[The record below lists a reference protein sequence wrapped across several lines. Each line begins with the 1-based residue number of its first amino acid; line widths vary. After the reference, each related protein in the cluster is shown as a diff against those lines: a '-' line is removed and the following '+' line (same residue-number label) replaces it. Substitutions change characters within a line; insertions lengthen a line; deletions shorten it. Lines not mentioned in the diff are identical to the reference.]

1 MEHSCCFRF
10 GDFEPLFLFILHALR
25 SKYSKIWLRWTDGIQ
40 TKDLPCQKQPLYLQT
55 MPQPFVEENSKF
67 DHLQAKGKLLLSCLC
82 QDVIFAKKFLLQ
94 NGCYFSLSLSSDHL
108 EMTPQA
114 ALDFIFHI
122 FLRKWSS
129 YWRHYIE
136 TTKRKAL
143 KKKTNGPF

>member
-1 MEHSCCFRF
+1 MVANF
-10 GDFEPLFLFILHALR
+10 
-25 SKYSKIWLRWTDGIQ
+25 
-40 TKDLPCQKQPLYLQT
+40 
-55 MPQPFVEENSKF
+55 
-67 DHLQAKGKLLLSCLC
+67 
-82 QDVIFAKKFLLQ
+82 
-94 NGCYFSLSLSSDHL
+94 LSLSSDHL

-143 KKKTNGPF
+143 KKKTDGPF